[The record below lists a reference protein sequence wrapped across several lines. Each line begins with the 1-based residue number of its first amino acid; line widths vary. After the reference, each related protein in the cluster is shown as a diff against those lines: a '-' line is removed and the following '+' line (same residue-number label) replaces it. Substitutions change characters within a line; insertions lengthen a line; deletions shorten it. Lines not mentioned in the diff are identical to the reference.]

1 MSVYSV
7 SVRKGDVHPIGRLRS
22 RVMQDER
29 VRICEHDLFARMP
42 GSKRNRRLILNHGA
56 AGG

>member
-1 MSVYSV
+1 
-7 SVRKGDVHPIGRLRS
+7 
-22 RVMQDER
+22 MQDER